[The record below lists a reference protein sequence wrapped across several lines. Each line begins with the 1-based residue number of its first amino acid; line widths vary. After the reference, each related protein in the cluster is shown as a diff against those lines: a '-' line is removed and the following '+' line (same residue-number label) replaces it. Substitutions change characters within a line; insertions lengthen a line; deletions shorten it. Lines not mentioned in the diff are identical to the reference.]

1 MAITRWNPVRDE
13 MTRFVDEFLG
23 RGIDSEA
30 PRVRQPRVDVEESEA
45 AYVVRAELPGM
56 KLEDISITIED
67 NQLSIRGE
75 KRRDE
80 ENKGTT
86 YHRVERVYG
95 VFERSFA
102 LGHLVDES
110 RIEALYKNGV
120 LELSIPKSEQAKARE
135 IPVKVAK

>member
-1 MAITRWNPVRDE
+1 MA
-13 MTRFVDEFLG
+13 RFVDEFLG

-30 PRVRQPRVDVEESEA
+30 PSVWQPRVDVEESDG

-56 KLEDISITIED
+56 KLEDIKITIED

-95 VFERSFA
+95 VFERSFE
-102 LGHLVDES
+102 LGHLVDSS
-110 RIEALYKNGV
+110 RIEALYKDGV

-135 IPVKVAK
+135 IPIQVAK